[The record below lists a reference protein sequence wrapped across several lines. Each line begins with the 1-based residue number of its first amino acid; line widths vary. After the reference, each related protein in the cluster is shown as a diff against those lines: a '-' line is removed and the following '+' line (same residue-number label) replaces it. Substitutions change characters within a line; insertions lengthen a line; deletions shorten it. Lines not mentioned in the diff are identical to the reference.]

1 MGGTK
6 QRKLN
11 FNGFK
16 LFFKLVLVNSL
27 SVLSISCLS
36 MSAVNIAVRAFRKLE
51 PEDLQI
57 LQAIEQQMKNYE
69 HAPKDAIHKQAE
81 LPLSEI
87 EYRLP
92 ILIKKGLLRGWRG
105 KYTGYSLTTAGY
117 DTLAIDTLV
126 KANIIE
132 AFGKPLGVGKESDVY
147 DALTP
152 NEKRVALKFHRLGR
166 TSFKKTKLK
175 RNYTVNYS
183 YTPDWHHRSRIAAK
197 KEYTA
202 LKLLYPKGVA
212 VPEPI
217 KQTRH
222 VLVMSM
228 IEGAELYHYPE
239 LPDAQAVYNETLVN
253 VRRAYQDAHIIHGD
267 LSPFNIILQPNQH
280 ILIIDWPQNVPT
292 THPNAKELLERDVRN
307 VLTFFQRK
315 HGLKNRL
322 KDAVTYVTENTKN

>member
-1 MGGTK
+1 
-6 QRKLN
+6 
-11 FNGFK
+11 
-16 LFFKLVLVNSL
+16 
-27 SVLSISCLS
+27 
-36 MSAVNIAVRAFRKLE
+36 MSAVNIAVRVFRELE
-51 PEDLQI
+51 PEDFQL

-69 HAPKDAIHKQAE
+69 YAPKDAIHKQSE
-81 LPLSEI
+81 LSFSEI

-92 ILIKKGLLRGWRG
+92 ILIKKGLLQGWRG
-105 KYTGYSLTTAGY
+105 KYIGYGLTTAGH
-117 DTLAIDTLV
+117 DTLAINALV
-126 KANIIE
+126 KADVIE

-152 NEKRVALKFHRLGR
+152 DEQQVALKFHRLGR

-175 RNYTVNYS
+175 RNYTIKYS
-183 YTPDWHHRSRIAAK
+183 YTPDWHHQSRIAAK

-222 VLVMSM
+222 VLVMGM
-228 IEGAELYHYPE
+228 IEGAELYHHPT
-239 LPDAQAVYNETLVN
+239 LPDAQAAYNEILVN
-253 VRRAYQDAHIIHGD
+253 VRRAYQDVHMIHGD

-280 ILIIDWPQNVPT
+280 ILIIDWPQNVST
-292 THPNAKELLERDVRN
+292 KHPNAEELLERDLRN

-315 HGLKNRL
+315 HELKDKL
-322 KDAVTYVTENTKN
+322 KDALIYVTEDTKN